1 MTAVYGAVR
10 GAPGGARAGLPAH
23 GRSAQGSTVV
33 DIALGRHTE
42 TDVELGDY
50 SCCDQCCDL
59 ANTTVGRFSNIASF
73 VRIGATD
80 HPLDRASLHRFM
92 YRSAKYW
99 PDAEDDADWFAKRRS
114 RTRSSP
120 ARRRA

>member
-1 MTAVYGAVR
+1 MTAVYGDVR

-23 GRSAQGSTVV
+23 GRVAEGSTVV

-50 SCCDQCCDL
+50 SYCDRCCAL
-59 ANTTVGRFSNIASF
+59 TNTTVGRFSNIANF
-73 VRIGATD
+73 VRIGATG
-80 HPLDRASLHRFM
+80 HPLDRASLPHFM

-99 PDAEDDADWFAKRRS
+99 PDAEDNADWSAKRRS